1 VERPVGPR
9 LQKAQRQM
17 QNIELSNDYELIRFA
32 WIPGDSIVCVTHFD
46 RTKGIAA
53 QSRQTLSV
61 EIARACWHD
70 FMMRGFKKSEL
81 RMGVG

>member
-1 VERPVGPR
+1 
-9 LQKAQRQM
+9 M
-17 QNIELSNDYELIRFA
+17 QNIELSKDYELIRFS
-32 WIPGDSIVCVTHFD
+32 WSPGDSIVNVAHFD

-70 FMMRGFKKSEL
+70 FVMRGFKKSEL
-81 RMGVG
+81 RIGAG